1 MRKTLFGAI
10 TAAFLVG
17 VSPSA
22 WAFGCPVSFQAADEA
37 IAMATTAMK
46 AMSDKDKMGQV
57 HTLIDDAKMLLTSGK
72 HNHEK
77 AAAGALDH
85 ARAIAKARAAAGYAQ
100 AAEIMAKS

>member
-22 WAFGCPVSFQAADEA
+22 WAFACPVSFQAADEA
-37 IAMATTAMK
+37 IAQATTAMK
-46 AMSDKDKMGQV
+46 AMSDKDQMGLV
-57 HTLIDDAKMLLTSGK
+57 HTLIDDAKMLLAGGK

-77 AAAGALDH
+77 SAAGALHH
-85 ARAIAKARAAAGYAQ
+85 ARAIATARAAAGSAQ
-100 AAEIMAKS
+100 AAEIMAKR